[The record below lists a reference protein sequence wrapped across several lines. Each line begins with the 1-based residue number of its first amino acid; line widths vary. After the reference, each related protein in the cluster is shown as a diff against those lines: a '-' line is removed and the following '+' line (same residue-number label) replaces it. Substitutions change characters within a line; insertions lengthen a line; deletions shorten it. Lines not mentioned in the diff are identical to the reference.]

1 MSEFGDTIQKNECSG
16 PVMVHDVSGQEA
28 ALVLLF
34 VSDLRI
40 EMCALEHI
48 LYVDMLPV
56 STRVG
61 LAVAALLE
69 TGL

>member
-1 MSEFGDTIQKNECSG
+1 
-16 PVMVHDVSGQEA
+16 MVHDVSGQEA

-48 LYVDMLPV
+48 LYIDMLPV

>member
-1 MSEFGDTIQKNECSG
+1 MPSLKNECSG
-16 PVMVHDVSGQEA
+16 PVVVLNVSGQEA

-34 VSDLRI
+34 VSDLRM
-40 EMCALEHI
+40 EMCVLERI
-48 LYVDMLPV
+48 LYIDVLPV
-56 STRVG
+56 STCVG